1 MKKRTFT
8 VILLILFWN
17 SATLSAQNCIEGNCE
32 NGEGT
37 LILENG
43 IKYVGQFKDGKYDGI
58 GVCYWPNG
66 GGRYEGEWKNNL
78 PHGKGSRLLSTG
90 RRQAGWFEE
99 GIFQGHS
106 KPGEGVQAKG
116 GDYHIDRYST
126 GCISGT
132 CENGRGVYVYS
143 NKAMYIGW
151 FRNGNRDGQ
160 GICHFPN
167 GNTYEG
173 DWQGGHPHGYGTMTY
188 ANGQECYGRW
198 VNGVSKEGCQNT
210 EKAGSE
216 IKSGC
221 ISGDCTS
228 GKGRMVYLD
237 LSEYEGWF
245 KKGKPNGPGVMYRA
259 NGDRYVGQF
268 KNGFYHGK
276 GVLYRPDQSS
286 LDGQWLDGAFIGRQ
300 VSASRG
306 CVSGDCEN
314 GTGTYIF
321 KNDNKYI
328 GTFKNGYPNGTG
340 TIIYAN
346 GERYEG
352 ELEMGYLQ
360 GHGVLFTNAGE
371 QRSGIWHQGELV
383 REKVKPQI
391 TGPSAPPTPEK
402 PTKTTD
408 NNPELEVFAVVIGI
422 STYTAMPALN
432 YTDDDAYQ
440 MYAFLKSPEGG
451 ALDDDHISILI
462 DEAATLSRIRYTMKE
477 VFSRAGPEDLI
488 MLYYSGHGYADAF
501 LPIDFNGIKNKLFH
515 KEIVNILE
523 RSPAKYKLCIA
534 DACYSGGLVSS
545 KGKNPNQLT
554 QDLYN
559 RLAEAA
565 PGTALIMSS
574 KSNET
579 SLEAKGLR
587 QGVFSHYL
595 IRGLKGEADQN
606 QDRYIDISEL
616 FQFVSRNVQ
625 NYTGSKQSPIIDG
638 KFDPQM
644 AVSIRRTP

>member
-1 MKKRTFT
+1 MRKSIFT
-8 VILLILFWN
+8 IITLALLSTN
-17 SATLSAQNCIEGNCE
+17 TLSAQSCIEGDCE

-37 LILENG
+37 LIMDNG
-43 IKYVGQFKDGKYDGI
+43 IKYVGQFKDGQYHGVGI
-58 GVCYWPNG
+58 CYWPNG
-66 GGRYEGEWKNNL
+66 GGRYEGEWENNL

-90 RRQAGWFEE
+90 KRQAGWFEK

-106 KPGEGVQAKG
+106 KPGEEVQTKG
-116 GDYHIDRYST
+116 GEYRIDRYST

-132 CENGRGVYVYS
+132 CKNGRGVFVYS

-160 GICHFPN
+160 GICHYPN
-167 GNTYEG
+167 GNSYEG
-173 DWQGGHPHGYGTMTY
+173 DWENGQPHGYGTMTY

-198 VNGVSKEGCQNT
+198 VNGRSTEGCQNT
-210 EKAGSE
+210 EKAGNE
-216 IKSGC
+216 VKPGC
-221 ISGDCTS
+221 ISGDCLN
-228 GKGRMVYLD
+228 GKGRIVYLD

-245 KKGKPNGPGVMYRA
+245 KKGKPNGNGAMYHT
-259 NGDRYVGQF
+259 NGNRYVGEF

-276 GVLYRPDQSS
+276 GVLYRPSQPT
-286 LDGQWLDGAFIGRQ
+286 LEGQWLDGEFIGYQTRT
-300 VSASRG
+300 SKG
-306 CVSGDCEN
+306 CISGDCRN

-328 GTFKNGYPNGTG
+328 GTFKNGYPHGKG

-360 GHGVLFTNAGE
+360 GHGVLFTNSGE
-371 QRSGIWHQGELV
+371 QRSGIWHQGDLV
-383 REKVKPQI
+383 REKVEPQR
-391 TGPSAPPTPEK
+391 PTPTS
-402 PTKTTD
+402 PTRPEPANKE
-408 NNPELEVFAVVIGI
+408 NSNPELEVFAVVIGI

-462 DEAATLSRIRYTMKE
+462 DEAATLSRIKYTMEE

-488 MLYYSGHGYADAF
+488 MLYYSGHGYEDAF
-501 LPIDFNGIKNKLFH
+501 LPIDFNGFQNKLFH
-515 KEIVNILE
+515 KEIINILE

-534 DACYSGGLVSS
+534 DACYSGGLLAA
-545 KGKNPNQLT
+545 KGRTPSQLT
-554 QDLYN
+554 QDLYD
-559 RLAEAA
+559 RLAQAA

-606 QDRYIDISEL
+606 RDRYVDISEL
-616 FQFVSRNVQ
+616 FQFVSKNVQ
-625 NYTGSKQSPIIDG
+625 NYTGSKQSPMIEGDY
-638 KFDPQM
+638 DRQM
-644 AVSIRRTP
+644 TVSIRRTQ